1 MGGIFDDFKK
11 ANGGVEIDNDLKDK
25 FLKDIDTP
33 TNQEGYYLDA
43 FGGPISFNG
52 IRQLKRPYTKMKLT
66 QYQQQE
72 IKACQEDY
80 YYFRRN
86 YCKILTKS
94 GIGRPEPRG
103 YQERL
108 EDELVD
114 GDDVIAFFPRQSGK
128 TVTIATYLLWR
139 ALTSENINIGIAAN
153 VMSLATEVLDK
164 IKKIYIEMPIWLQP
178 GLMSW
183 NKKSI
188 ELDNGCKIM
197 TAASNSDAFRGY
209 SLSIMYVD
217 ETAFIRNNLFEEF
230 MDSVMPAMAA
240 IQDSQ
245 AIFSSTANGLNHFYW
260 MVEGAK
266 KKENG
271 YNLCE
276 ASWTEVPR
284 WNKDGTNKAPEQFK
298 AEQVAKSGDQ
308 HFQQNF
314 GNEFLGSSATLVSGT
329 ALKNIVPLNDEEI
342 VYNSLF
348 HGLRIFNEPEEGH
361 HYIITVDPKI
371 DGADLVGIH
380 VVDVTT
386 LPFKQ
391 VASANLEE
399 TYLLIPS
406 RIFDLAMYY
415 NQGMVVVENNIDMTI
430 ADALYYQYDYE
441 GEVFR
446 EKKAGSKSYKN
457 KLGFRTTTKTK
468 KITTSM
474 LKKFIEDGMLLIQ
487 DKQTVSELFNFI
499 EKKNGTFS
507 AEEGYH
513 DDLVMSMTL
522 LFAPFLNIKDWD
534 DFRGFITLM
543 EDKNKEDEQNEE
555 DTVDFLDLGF
565 APDDGIDNSPFTE
578 AAWENDPFAPSKAD
592 FDKFN
597 IHNPHDGES
606 F

>member
-1 MGGIFDDFKK
+1 MTGIFDELRE
-11 ANGGVEIDNDLKDK
+11 ANGGKEISNELKDK
-25 FLKDIDTP
+25 FIKDIDTP
-33 TNQEGYYLDA
+33 MNQEGYYLDA
-43 FGGPISFNG
+43 FEGPISFNG
-52 IRQLKRPYTKMKLT
+52 IRQLKRPYTKLKLN
-66 QYQQQE
+66 QYQQKE
-72 IKACQEDY
+72 ILACQNDY

-94 GIGRPEPRG
+94 GIGRPEPRN

-108 EDELVD
+108 EDELVV

-183 NKKSI
+183 NKRSI

-197 TAASNSDAFRGY
+197 TATSNSDAFRGY

-217 ETAFIRNNLFEEF
+217 ETAFINNNLFEEF

-260 MVEGAK
+260 MVEGAR

-284 WNKDGTNKAPEQFK
+284 WNKDGTQKSPEQFK
-298 AEQVAKSGDQ
+298 KEQVAKSGDQ

-329 ALKNIVPLNDEEI
+329 ALKNIVPVKDEDI
-342 VYNSLF
+342 IFNSIF
-348 HGLRIFNEPEEGH
+348 SGLRQFEEPKKGH
-361 HYIITVDPKI
+361 NYIVTVDPKI
-371 DGADLVGIH
+371 DGADLVGMH
-380 VVDVTT
+380 VIDVTN

-391 VASANLEE
+391 VAAANLEE
-399 TYLLIPS
+399 SYLLIPS
-406 RIFDLAMYY
+406 RVFDLATAY
-415 NQGMVVVENNIDMTI
+415 NNAMVVVENNIDMTI
-430 ADALYYQYDYE
+430 ADALFYQYEYE
-441 GEVFR
+441 GEVFK
-446 EKKAGSKSYKN
+446 EKAANGKSYKS

-474 LKKFIEDGMLLIQ
+474 LKKFIEDGMLTIQ
-487 DKQTVSELFNFI
+487 DKKTVDELFNFI

-507 AEEGYH
+507 AEDGYH
-513 DDLVMSMTL
+513 DDLVMSLTL
-522 LFAPFLNIKDWD
+522 LFAPFLNVKDWD

-543 EDKNKEDEQNEE
+543 EDKDKEDAMNEDE
-555 DTVDFLDLGF
+555 TAGFLDLGF
-565 APDDGIDNSPFTE
+565 GPDDGMPDSPFTE
-578 AAWENDPFAPSKAD
+578 AAWEHDPFAPSKAD
-592 FDKFN
+592 FNKYN
-597 IHNPHDGES
+597 IHNPHDGDN